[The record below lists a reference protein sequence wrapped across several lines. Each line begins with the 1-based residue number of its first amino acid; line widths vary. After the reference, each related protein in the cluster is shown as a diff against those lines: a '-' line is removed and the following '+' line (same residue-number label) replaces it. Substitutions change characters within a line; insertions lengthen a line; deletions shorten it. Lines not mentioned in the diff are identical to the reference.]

1 MIKSIVF
8 DCDGTL
14 VNTSFMIKV
23 YHDTFTSM
31 FTNEKFSKV
40 EDFIPAYFLTNKG
53 AIKYF
58 EIPEDQQEKFENQ
71 LRINFDKAA
80 INLTLYDGIEELLKE
95 LIFKKIKL
103 GVNTSRTEE
112 GWDLMRDIIQAQYH
126 RKFEIVITNEKVK
139 HHKPHPESILL
150 YQKEA
155 QLEKDEILFIGDSP
169 FDYECAYQ
177 AGVKFGV
184 AGWGVQQ
191 QFDWG
196 TSIYFE
202 TPQDV
207 LKYLEEET
215 V

>member
-14 VNTSFMIKV
+14 VNTSFMIKI

-58 EIPEDQQEKFENQ
+58 EIPEDLQEKFENQ

-80 INLTLYDGIEELLKE
+80 INLTLYNGVEELLKE

-112 GWDLMRDIIQAQYH
+112 GWDLMRDIIQTQYH
-126 RKFEIVITNEKVK
+126 RQFEIVITNEKVK

-177 AGVKFGV
+177 AGIKFGV